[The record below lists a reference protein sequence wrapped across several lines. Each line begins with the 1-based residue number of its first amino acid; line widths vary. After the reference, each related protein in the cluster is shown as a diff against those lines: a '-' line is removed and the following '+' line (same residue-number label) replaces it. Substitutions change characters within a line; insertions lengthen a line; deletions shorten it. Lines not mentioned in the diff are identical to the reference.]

1 MLNEKETKLA
11 DAEHE
16 YLRRDS
22 DIRDLERALEDQR
35 RRSLLDVEKIKRLEA
50 ELQHKVQQAGDNYE
64 NFMAMQRKSE
74 LTAEEIQKIKDQI
87 EKQRRRTLTEKEQL
101 NRKVRE
107 MQKENERLKEEM
119 EGDENAAE
127 RVRNQAR

>member
-1 MLNEKETKLA
+1 
-11 DAEHE
+11 
-16 YLRRDS
+16 
-22 DIRDLERALEDQR
+22 
-35 RRSLLDVEKIKRLEA
+35 
-50 ELQHKVQQAGDNYE
+50 
-64 NFMAMQRKSE
+64 MQRKSE